1 MNTNVTECP
10 SFTIRAGGIWD
21 YVSPSRLG
29 LWLRCPLAFRFRYI
43 DGIEVPASP
52 SLFLG
57 KMVHRGLRWYY
68 EARQAGEALQTAELC
83 RRLASYW
90 EEAAEEEGFS
100 ADSAGESEALKRQ
113 AAGLLAAYA
122 QQVPAD
128 EPPSLAVETPLE
140 APLVDPGTG
149 EDLGLPLVGITD
161 LVLKAPEGLVIV
173 DFKTSA
179 RAAAPLEIT
188 HEIQLT
194 SYTYL
199 LRHVFGEEEAGLAI
213 RSLVKT
219 KTPQVQVHRYG
230 RGTEVHFRRL
240 FAAMRAYLVDLEA
253 GRFVYRPGLACSMCE
268 HAETHCRHWSP

>member
-1 MNTNVTECP
+1 MSTNLTECR
-10 SFTIRAGGIWD
+10 STTQRAGGAWD
-21 YVSPSRLG
+21 YISPTRLG

-43 DGIEVPASP
+43 DGIEVPTSP

-57 KMVHRGLRWYY
+57 KMVHLGLRWYY
-68 EARQAGEALQTAELC
+68 EARQAGTGVETAELC
-83 RRLASYW
+83 RRLACQW
-90 EEAAEEEGFS
+90 EQAAEQEGFS
-100 ADSAGESEALKRQ
+100 AGSAGESEALKRQ

-122 QQVPAD
+122 QQIPAD
-128 EPPSLAVETPLE
+128 EPPSLAVEMPLE

-194 SYTYL
+194 SYASALYY
-199 LRHVFGEEEAGLAI
+199 
-213 RSLVKT
+213 
-219 KTPQVQVHRYG
+219 Q
-230 RGTEVHFRRL
+230 
-240 FAAMRAYLVDLEA
+240 
-253 GRFVYRPGLACSMCE
+253 
-268 HAETHCRHWSP
+268 